1 MISFFLIELVLFW
14 FHCANAHAFDTKCMH
29 IRATITRSYSFLSIA
44 FLFHARSMCVCEFE
58 GIQTLIF
65 AFFFGQLSQSDLKK
79 KIPSTYTHMARYSK
93 KKGTSNDLFSAQSPK
108 HSKHTHS
115 IVQVDAFIE
124 LLR

>member
-79 KIPSTYTHMARYSK
+79 KKSSTYTHMARYSK
-93 KKGTSNDLFSAQSPK
+93 KKELQMTSSVHSPRSTLNTHIQSCK
-108 HSKHTHS
+108 WTR
-115 IVQVDAFIE
+115 
-124 LLR
+124 LLSY